1 MNFHVT
7 LENKDTRV
15 RKVHHENGKTVLTA
29 GAGSCLLNGNFIV
42 QSDAA
47 HVLIGRYSS
56 LDYGVTFVFGEK
68 ECTCAAN

>member
-47 HVLIGRYSS
+47 HVLIG
-56 LDYGVTFVFGEK
+56 
-68 ECTCAAN
+68 